1 MTRIILIPKLLN
13 NPFDFSSFE
22 NFGTLLLHIAHFDDK
37 LLVFSTFESTF
48 SVLSLDYK
56 QFVL

>member
-1 MTRIILIPKLLN
+1 MPKLLN
-13 NPFDFSSFE
+13 NPFDFCSFE
-22 NFGTLLLHIAHFDDK
+22 NLGTLLLHIAHFDDK